1 MEGTEQIIEGVLDLS
16 HLTPTA
22 QLSAILPAE
31 ERIRKIRSERWIGY
45 SYALQA
51 IRDLEDLFTWPD
63 KQRMQNMLLIG
74 PTNNGKSMIIE
85 KFHRNHLPQMSPDGL
100 KEIIP
105 VVVMQMPSEPSVTH
119 FYTMLLHAMNAPVM
133 RRLRVPELETLALRL
148 MKETEVRMLIIDELH
163 NLLAGGPSVRSEF
176 LNLLRFLGNIL
187 RIPIIG
193 VGTEDA
199 YRAIRTD
206 DQLENRFKPFILPR
220 WKDDDELMSL
230 LASFA
235 TSFPLRRLSDLHN
248 KEMARYILSRT
259 EGTIGEI
266 ATLLTYA
273 AIVAIETGEEAIN
286 SKTLA
291 VADYDS
297 PIERRRKFERKI
309 V

>member
-1 MEGTEQIIEGVLDLS
+1 MEEIIEGVLDLS
-16 HLTPTA
+16 HLTPRA
-22 QLSAILPAE
+22 QLSAMLPAE

-51 IRDLEDLFTWPD
+51 IRDLEDLFTWPNR
-63 KQRMQNMLLIG
+63 QRMQNMLLIG

-105 VVVMQMPSEPSVTH
+105 VVVMQMPSEPSVTR
-119 FYTMLLHAMNAPVM
+119 FYTMLLHGMNAPVM
-133 RRLRVPELETLALRL
+133 RRPRVPELETLALRL
-148 MKETEVRMLIIDELH
+148 MKETGVRMLIIDDLH
-163 NLLAGGPSVRSEF
+163 NLLAGGSSVRSEF

-220 WKDDDELMSL
+220 WQDDDELMSL

-235 TSFPLRRLSDLHN
+235 TSFPLRCLSDLHN

-291 VADYDS
+291 MADYDS
-297 PIERRRKFERKI
+297 PTERRRKFERKM